1 MARVSKQ
8 LEREIGNLFLYDKV
22 NVPLT
27 CTSPMSPHI
36 TVLMN
41 DEHGYVCILIHFL
54 WNTHVHMVGKQ
65 VLQKA
70 ICPERRKGLDSA
82 ASAIASVTEVRI
94 SNDLQVRPA
103 GLCRAVPAICQ
114 PFGCWTQLGSVAA
127 ARAIAFD
134 AAGCESVRV
143 NIQRPTGQGSGHR
156 SACQVARVRRPAHCS
171 ADNGNQSRSTVPSG
185 V

>member
-1 MARVSKQ
+1 VSKQ

-41 DEHGYVCILIHFL
+41 DEHGDVCILIHVSH
-54 WNTHVHMVGKQ
+54 NTHVHMVGKQ

-94 SNDLQVRPA
+94 SNDLQVWHVCPVS
-103 GLCRAVPAICQ
+103 CSPAIMH
-114 PFGCWTQLGSVAA
+114 PEILAQLPE
-127 ARAIAFD
+127 RWLLI
-134 AAGCESVRV
+134 AAGRESVCV
-143 NIQRPTGQGSGHR
+143 DIQRPAGQGSGHR
-156 SACQVARVRRPAHCS
+156 SASQAARVRRPAHCS
-171 ADNGNQSRSTVPSG
+171 ADNGVQSRSTVPHR